1 MKTHLIMYHFA
12 RKKLDN
18 YILDKVMKSSW
29 SLKHLDP
36 QLFTTELLEVLLSR
50 DYNDSLRYVAGK
62 RDELINESLV
72 EKSLAGNMSMNY
84 QYIPDNLKTGE
95 LSRKAIYISLDNLKH
110 VPNRYILIY
119 VMDVTQ
125 VKYRDGTT

>member
-1 MKTHLIMYHFA
+1 
-12 RKKLDN
+12 
-18 YILDKVMKSSW
+18 MKSSW